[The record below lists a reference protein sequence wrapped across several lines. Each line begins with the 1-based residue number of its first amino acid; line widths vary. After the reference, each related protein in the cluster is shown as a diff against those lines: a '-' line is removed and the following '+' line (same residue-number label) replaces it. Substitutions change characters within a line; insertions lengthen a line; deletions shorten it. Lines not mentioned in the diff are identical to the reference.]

1 MCLRSF
7 RKKNWPRS
15 CPNCAKF
22 PMTGLQQK
30 AGEEK
35 GFALG
40 GFDEKYLSYFDHA
53 VLRKGDTGQIV
64 AFANLFQGGH
74 KSELSLDLMRY
85 EPDGSNFIMDAL
97 FAEMM
102 SWGAEQGFHWFSLG
116 AAPFSG
122 IENRQLASFWNR
134 VGGFRL

>member
-1 MCLRSF
+1 M
-7 RKKNWPRS
+7 
-15 CPNCAKF
+15 
-22 PMTGLQQK
+22 
-30 AGEEK
+30 
-35 GFALG
+35 
-40 GFDEKYLSYFDHA
+40 
-53 VLRKGDTGQIV
+53 

-134 VGGFRL
+134 VGGFVYEHGEQFYHFEGLRSFKQKFDPEWSPNYLASPGGFAAPRILYEVNILISGGLRGLTK